1 MATQLNITVIED
13 HDALRAV
20 TIEAL
25 RQQGHQVMG
34 IDCAE
39 ALDDEAAGF
48 RSDVFVI
55 DINLPG
61 EDGLSVARRIR
72 KGNPGAGIIMAS
84 GRTQL
89 DDRIAGY
96 DSGADVYLPKPVAVE
111 ELLAAVTAIQRRI
124 ELAKSPPSQGG
135 DAGFVVDTRAM
146 LLNGPKG
153 SVVISRSELQ
163 MLSAFASSA
172 GQQLEYWQLMEAL
185 GQQPDDLR
193 KATLEVKM
201 VRLRK
206 KLFEVGAEHRCI
218 RSIRLFGYQLCV
230 PLQII

>member
-1 MATQLNITVIED
+1 M
-13 HDALRAV
+13 
-20 TIEAL
+20 
-25 RQQGHQVMG
+25 
-34 IDCAE
+34 
-39 ALDDEAAGF
+39 
-48 RSDVFVI
+48 
-55 DINLPG
+55 
-61 EDGLSVARRIR
+61 
-72 KGNPGAGIIMAS
+72 
-84 GRTQL
+84 
-89 DDRIAGY
+89 
-96 DSGADVYLPKPVAVE
+96 
-111 ELLAAVTAIQRRI
+111 
-124 ELAKSPPSQGG
+124 
-135 DAGFVVDTRAM
+135 VDTRAM

-218 RSIRLFGYQLCV
+218 RSIRLVGYQLCV

>member
-1 MATQLNITVIED
+1 MVAKLNITVIED

-25 RQQGHQVMG
+25 RQQGHEVQG

-48 RSDVFVI
+48 HANIFVI

-61 EDGLSVARRIR
+61 ENGLSLARRIR

-84 GRTQL
+84 GRTQV

-96 DSGADVYLPKPVAVE
+96 DSGADVYLSKPVAVE

-124 ELAKSPPSQGG
+124 ELAKVPTSQSGG
-135 DAGFVVDTRAM
+135 EGFVVDSRAM

-153 SVVISRSELQ
+153 SVVISRAELQ
-163 MLSAFASSA
+163 MLSAFAR
-172 GQQLEYWQLMEAL
+172 QQLEHWQLMEAL

-218 RSIRLFGYQLCV
+218 RSIRLVGYQLCV
-230 PLQII
+230 SLQII

>member
-1 MATQLNITVIED
+1 MVAKLNITVIED

-20 TIEAL
+20 TMEAL
-25 RQQGHQVMG
+25 RQQGHEVQG

-48 RSDVFVI
+48 HANIFVI

-61 EDGLSVARRIR
+61 ENGLSLARRIR

-84 GRTQL
+84 GRTQV
-89 DDRIAGY
+89 DDRIAG
-96 DSGADVYLPKPVAVE
+96 YLPKPVAVE

-124 ELAKSPPSQGG
+124 ELAKAPTSQSG
-135 DAGFVVDTRAM
+135 DEGFVVDSRAM

-163 MLSAFASSA
+163 MLSAFATSA
-172 GQQLEYWQLMEAL
+172 GQQLEHWQLMEAL

-218 RSIRLFGYQLCV
+218 RSIRLVGYQLCV

>member
-1 MATQLNITVIED
+1 MVAKLNITVIED

-20 TIEAL
+20 TMEAL
-25 RQQGHQVMG
+25 RQQGHEVQG

-39 ALDDEAAGF
+39 ALDDEVAGF
-48 RSDVFVI
+48 HAHVFVI

-61 EDGLSVARRIR
+61 EDGLSLARRIR

-124 ELAKSPPSQGG
+124 ELTKSPASHVGG
-135 DAGFVVDTRAM
+135 EGFAVDSRAM

-163 MLSAFASSA
+163 MLSAFATSA
-172 GQQLEYWQLMEAL
+172 GHQLEYWQLMEAL

-218 RSIRLFGYQLCV
+218 RSIRLVGYQLCV
-230 PLQII
+230 PLQIV